1 MGQRVGERTGR
12 SAGHTDPGLRPR
24 HTRRGR
30 RADLPGRLQHQI
42 GSRQQ
47 AARFWSRP
55 GPPGRPPPWRR
66 CQCGQRGRC
75 PLHGAPAYA
84 RRGQAMIQTLVVDD
98 DFRVAEL
105 HCAYVERVK
114 GFAVAGRAHT
124 GVEALQS
131 VDRLRPDLVLLD
143 VYLPDMSGLEV
154 LQQLREDDHPPVDVI
169 SITAAREVESLRSAM
184 RGGVVHYLIKPF
196 LLATFE
202 EKLLSYAAAHD
213 RMTRLGEAQ
222 QTDVDRI
229 FGALRTARN
238 EPLPKGLSDATL
250 DLIIHALSQSQSGLA
265 ATAVADAAGVS
276 RVTARR
282 YLDHL
287 CQLGKAELTMRYGG
301 PGRPEHRYRL
311 ANQAGSA
318 RDHKAQ
324 EKEQVGQ

>member
-1 MGQRVGERTGR
+1 LIR
-12 SAGHTDPGLRPR
+12 
-24 HTRRGR
+24 
-30 RADLPGRLQHQI
+30 
-42 GSRQQ
+42 
-47 AARFWSRP
+47 
-55 GPPGRPPPWRR
+55 
-66 CQCGQRGRC
+66 
-75 PLHGAPAYA
+75 
-84 RRGQAMIQTLVVDD
+84 TLVVDD
-98 DFRVAEL
+98 DYRVADL
-105 HCAYVERVK
+105 HCAYVERVS
-114 GFAVAGRAHT
+114 GFTVAGSAHA
-124 GVEALQS
+124 GNDALLA
-131 VDRLRPDLVLLD
+131 VDQLKPDLVLLD
-143 VYLPDMSGLEV
+143 IYLPDISGLEV
-154 LQQLREDDHPPVDVI
+154 LRRLREDDHPPVDVI
-169 SITAAREVESLRSAM
+169 SITAAREVESLRAAM

-196 LLATFE
+196 LFATFE

-250 DLIIHALSQSQSGLA
+250 DLIIQALSRSQSGLA

-318 RDHKAQ
+318 RDHKAK
-324 EKEQVGQ
+324 EKEQIGK